1 MTRKHGT
8 RNALLLCL
16 AVLAAL
22 ALLAPTWP
30 GARISLATGSVEVG
44 RGEPPVWKAADE
56 GDALGAGDRVRTGED
71 GRAEIALEGSTLR
84 LYPNSMLRLPEPAAS
99 DTTSVEMDR
108 GTSLFDVLH
117 RGKSSFEVRTPEVVV
132 SVKGTRFG
140 VGVDDDDDAAS
151 VAVYR
156 GVVGVRG
163 DAGPNLSETL
173 VHAGFAAHGGGKSL
187 QLSWHGGDD
196 PWESW
201 GQGGPKPGT
210 LGHGKRRE
218 ATLRDAR
225 MAALAMTRD
234 LPPSKGDTRKHEG
247 QSDKPLDPSQAGPAH
262 IAEPLIDPAVGTVRD
277 FVSDAGEELEHDLE
291 ESFAENLV
299 NDLVGGDLLTIT
311 FIEGSG
317 GSGPDRVLLEQNGG
331 NYEWTFEKSDV
342 ENMLDGDDSIPSNLA
357 NLLDTQDNQTAL
369 LNQLNTLFD

>member
-1 MTRKHGT
+1 
-8 RNALLLCL
+8 
-16 AVLAAL
+16 
-22 ALLAPTWP
+22 
-30 GARISLATGSVEVG
+30 
-44 RGEPPVWKAADE
+44 
-56 GDALGAGDRVRTGED
+56 
-71 GRAEIALEGSTLR
+71 
-84 LYPNSMLRLPEPAAS
+84 MLRLPEPAAS

-140 VGVDDDDDAAS
+140 VGVDGDDAAS

-173 VHAGFAAHGGGKSL
+173 VHAGFAAHGGSKGL

-201 GQGGPKPGT
+201 GQGGLTPGT

-218 ATLRDAR
+218 AALRDAR

-247 QSDKPLDPSQAGPAH
+247 QGEKPRDPSQAGPAH
-262 IAEPLIDPAVGTVRD
+262 IEEPLIDPLVGTVHD
-277 FVSDAGEELEHDLE
+277 LVSDAGEELEHDLE
-291 ESFAENLV
+291 ESFTENLV
-299 NDLVGGDLLTIT
+299 NDLVGADLLTIT

-357 NLLDTQDNQTAL
+357 RLLDTQDNQTAL